1 MSDRLLKL
9 HKGKWTRHVGGI
21 RQRHQS
27 CLKLSAE
34 HCCCVVENVLYT
46 VVGSQDITYSV
57 RQNDAV
63 PHEAQTCAVKCH
75 ECNIC
80 VHSFSCTCL
89 DSALRNT
96 ICKHIHLVFR
106 IYKPIC
112 HYATI
117 QTSND
122 PDTSNHECENPEQQ
136 HDDDREHIPDVSE
149 VSPNF
154 PPVLSDVCESD
165 AIMSDVSSR
174 RPSRDINQLMGNAE
188 LDWADIKTDVG
199 DNRVAA
205 QVVSEHMSR
214 LRSLVIALGHE
225 PETSR
230 LPPAPPSNEPVNKLA
245 SMQGSI
251 KSTTKQKPLRHEMTA
266 SKPSMGEKE
275 FLLRTLGGNERV
287 ISQLLSMDHDSA
299 CNLAAQDI
307 NFEHS
312 YTKP

>member
-1 MSDRLLKL
+1 MTYYPEHRGHSCDISHIRL
-9 HKGKWTRHVGGI
+9 RREQREGI
-21 RQRHQS
+21 
-27 CLKLSAE
+27 
-34 HCCCVVENVLYT
+34 
-46 VVGSQDITYSV
+46 
-57 RQNDAV
+57 
-63 PHEAQTCAVKCH
+63 AVKLAAG
-75 ECNIC
+75 IPFDQVLDS
-80 VHSFSCTCL
+80 VHSSASASGINKLQFL
-89 DSALRNT
+89 RKQDLINIAREFGINKEQIVYKNDVDS
-96 ICKHIHLVFR
+96 V
-106 IYKPIC
+106 
-112 HYATI
+112 
-117 QTSND
+117 S
-122 PDTSNHECENPEQQ
+122 EQQ
-136 HDDDREHIPDVSE
+136 HDDENEHIPDVSA
-149 VSPNF
+149 VSPNC
-154 PPVLSDVCESD
+154 PPVFSVLCKSD
-165 AIMSDVSSR
+165 AIMSDVSNR